1 MKRRNLQQISL
12 KNKLKELKQK
22 RLKVGERKGITLIAL
37 VITII
42 VLLIL
47 AGVSIATLTGENGI
61 LTKANEAKTKTQKSG
76 AYEQV
81 QVQVLGSM
89 GTDGKVNVEEL
100 NENLRNNIPGLTYN
114 GKPITAKSEDGG
126 LEEGEENRIKELP
139 AIVVVDEYKIKIE
152 GNGTVTLLD
161 GITAEDLTEDTYG
174 EYVNYG
180 IDINGDG
187 DTTKD
192 WRIFYIKDYDGEG
205 ENAQTNPQTGK
216 RIFIIASDYV
226 GNTCKELTGATNTD
240 ENTTAGS
247 NTEDCAMS
255 KSKLKQATGNSG
267 SLHKDCCYYWSS
279 SNIPTYECTLPSEG
293 KTACAFPKLF
303 EFSNYDIKKHASTSG
318 SSTQYENSKCAASL
332 LCTGNWSKFV
342 TTGGEYSIGGP
353 TLEMWVN
360 SWNKKEAS
368 AKNFHKLYALP
379 RTDSTPYG
387 YYVGT
392 TKGATSIYIGLSS
405 VGENGTD
412 GREGTGYY
420 DTLYFPHRTTD
431 AGDLDK
437 DEINEYEYGYWLASP
452 SARNS
457 GNSMRVGYEGNVDG
471 SSYGYSCLRFAS
483 GSLSKI

>member
-1 MKRRNLQQISL
+1 MKKINLQQRSL

-22 RLKVGERKGITLIAL
+22 RLKVEERKGITLIAL

-89 GTDGKVNVEEL
+89 GPDGKVNVEEL

-139 AIVVVDEYKIKIE
+139 ATVVVDEYKIKIDE
-152 GNGTVTLLD
+152 DGTVTLLD
-161 GITAEDLTEDTYG
+161 GITAEDLTKDAYG

-205 ENAQTNPQTGK
+205 DGAQTNPQTGK
-216 RIFIIASDYV
+216 RIFIISSDYV
-226 GNTCKELTGATNTD
+226 GNKCEALTGTDHLGND
-240 ENTTAGS
+240 ENCAQKKS
-247 NTEDCAMS
+247 NLT
-255 KSKLKQATGNSG
+255 QATGTDTNT
-267 SLHKDCCYYWSS
+267 SLDKDCCYYWSS
-279 SNIPTYECTLPSEG
+279 SKIPTYECTLPSDG
-293 KTACAFPKLF
+293 NNACTFPKLF
-303 EFSNYDIKKHASTSG
+303 EFSNYDIKNHATTSG

-332 LCTGNWSKFV
+332 LCTGNWKSFV
-342 TTGGEYSIGGP
+342 TKGGEYAIGGP
-353 TLEMWVN
+353 TLEMWVD
-360 SWNKKEAS
+360 SWNKREKGVTG
-368 AKNFHKLYALP
+368 FQQLYAVP
-379 RTDSTPYG
+379 RTEENKDYG

-392 TKGATSIYIGLSS
+392 SNNATSASTDLRS
-405 VGENGTD
+405 VGSEQ
-412 GREGTGYY
+412 EGTGYY
-420 DTLYFPHRTTD
+420 DTLYFPHGTTD
-431 AGDLDK
+431 AGALQ
-437 DEINEYEYGYWLASP
+437 
-452 SARNS
+452 
-457 GNSMRVGYEGNVDG
+457 
-471 SSYGYSCLRFAS
+471 
-483 GSLSKI
+483 